1 MFSGKLPKKVF
12 SAKGFPFLEV
22 KKHGTSLYVRLLEL
36 GLQLQKLLQ
45 LQAHMRFQGC
55 HS

>member
-1 MFSGKLPKKVF
+1 VEGGSKMFSGKLPKKVF

-36 GLQLQKLLQ
+36 
-45 LQAHMRFQGC
+45 
-55 HS
+55 